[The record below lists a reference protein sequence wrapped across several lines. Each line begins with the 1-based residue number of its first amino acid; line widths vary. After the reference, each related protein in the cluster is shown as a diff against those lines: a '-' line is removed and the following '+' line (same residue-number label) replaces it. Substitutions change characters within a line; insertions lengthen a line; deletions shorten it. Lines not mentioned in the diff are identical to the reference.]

1 VTVLEPGAPE
11 PADRPL
17 EPLVLPEDPLTVPEL
32 LMVGLDSMDDW
43 GPVASGPE
51 VEVL

>member
-1 VTVLEPGAPE
+1 VTVLEPAAPE
-11 PADRPL
+11 PADPLL
-17 EPLVLPEDPLTVPEL
+17 EPLVPPEAPPTVPEL